1 MKKCYRMAACTA
13 ALALAAACEYVDHSG
28 EMVPEEAVPASL
40 SLERVAR
47 MLSAIPVETAH
58 VREVHDAV
66 SSSSVNGY
74 DEEYTMADLFR
85 QPGAGVGDMRTKG
98 AEVREYSHPLRDLIR
113 EYVTASPATRAG
125 SGTASPMSPEAYLEA
140 LQSSDIQIYWPYS
153 DAWDGTAFPVITF
166 DPADGSEVNTGYV
179 LTVGPDGRRQ
189 VEEVLVDEKMAQE
202 RPVWVVNRNDDSE
215 FASLEMLR
223 REDPDWGTAGGDLIV
238 GTKAAGEESIRT
250 LILKSFTANR
260 NFDPWFAGASEFFVK
275 CGSVENF
282 KAKTEADLLLY
293 TPSVTD
299 FMIVVK
305 RSQVGSPVPFNAV
318 LISQW
323 TDQLSTCAFM
333 IHEDDGGTW
342 TAWNCKI
349 EGKMQSK
356 TTGIDIS
363 IPFRSRDD
371 IVWRGQL
378 TSKYF
383 EHYDD
388 VKGHFGDVDITFAL
402 QKR

>member
-1 MKKCYRMAACTA
+1 MTENMPQGGGRHAAANAQHVMQSAEQEAA
-13 ALALAAACEYVDHSG
+13 ALRR
-28 EMVPEEAVPASL
+28 PASDP
-40 SLERVAR
+40 SRTSQ
-47 MLSAIPVETAH
+47 LSASLPVLDIDSMPEQ
-58 VREVHDAV
+58 
-66 SSSSVNGY
+66 N
-74 DEEYTMADLFR
+74 L
-85 QPGAGVGDMRTKG
+85 GV
-98 AEVREYSHPLRDLIR
+98 
-113 EYVTASPATRAG
+113 
-125 SGTASPMSPEAYLEA
+125 
-140 LQSSDIQIYWPYS
+140 
-153 DAWDGTAFPVITF
+153 PVITF

-238 GTKAAGEESIRT
+238 GTKAEGEESIRT

-323 TDQLSTCAFM
+323 TDHLSTCAFM